1 MHSRRIL
8 PVVVSVGSTLL
19 ALAALL
25 RVDVPSRSVG
35 RVRPLRERFRAEFEQ
50 AARGESLREEG
61 IGERDAFD
69 TWFFQQRA
77 YPAATIPADAIG
89 RGFSFARSHN
99 DDSDEHEGDVG
110 VWRALGPATIPD
122 GQVDASA
129 GGPLSRVSGRVTA
142 IAVNPRDPDTVY
154 VGGAQGGVWKTS
166 NARDPHPTWMP
177 LTDHEASLA
186 VGSIAIDPVD
196 PDIIYVGTGEPNRSC
211 DSYYGRGILRSV
223 NGGRTWKLLAGVGS
237 PLANPGPFAGKAVA
251 RIIIDPVS
259 AGSKT
264 NTTLWAATTIGVYSS
279 GTIATCA
286 VPSSVPFGLWRSQ
299 DSGQT
304 WELQNVPL
312 TAPGPGNFSVQ
323 DMALDPVNH
332 DVLYAAVRSDGVWKS
347 TNAATGGSAVF
358 TRVVTGF
365 AVGSSAHPLR
375 RINLGIA
382 GPGAPGTLYA
392 AVENGSGS
400 RIFGLYRTTDGAA
413 SWAHVDNGNNGA
425 ATVAN
430 GSSFVNRVSG
440 PAFPGPYFPS
450 FKSVWTGRRFVVNDQ
465 FSMTV
470 RYVVSAN
477 QLRLTATYP
486 GPTGAAAWSVGNY
499 PNYCDGQ
506 CFYDMTV
513 AVDPTDPSGN
523 RLFVGG
529 NPHTFSQDLGV
540 PAVPATSAHSNWRSD
555 DGGSSW
561 RSTSQGDGTSDPL
574 HTDDHA
580 CAFDSDGVVYDGNDG
595 GIWRSDDHGSN
606 WTSLNTNLAITQF
619 QGVSTHP
626 SDPKIVLGGT
636 QDNGT
641 NILNAALQP
650 PPAWFHSDYGDG
662 GQSLIDQ
669 SNPARMLHTYFNQ
682 SFNFM
687 GPAKSTNGGSS
698 GPGTWD
704 FVGAYYGYQMYG
716 DYYNGMDPKDP
727 VSFYAPMAQHPAFTP
742 NVIYFGSDKVYRSP
756 DPRPNLE
763 QVHSWKAV
771 SPSLTKIPGCSPLTQ
786 ACPYLSWIGVLPN
799 LVGGKEVLYTGASD
813 GRIAASAHVG
823 GSGVAAWST
832 LDNAT
837 TPNRAITGIAV
848 AADDPTGNTAYV
860 TFSGFDE
867 NTPATPGHLY
877 VTRNGLSGAA
887 TWTNISGDLPDIPL
901 NGVVFDYKAKKP
913 SLYVASDIG
922 VFRSRDGGQHWKLL
936 SKGLPFV
943 TVFGL
948 ERNASTGQIVA
959 STHGRG
965 MFELVREGD
974 DEEDDHGDGHDDRGG
989 RRGH

>member
-1 MHSRRIL
+1 VHSRRVL

-19 ALAALL
+19 ALAAL
-25 RVDVPSRSVG
+25 VPVAAPSRSVG
-35 RVRPLRERFRAEFEQ
+35 REDREERPRRVRPLRERFRAEVEQ
-50 AARGESLREEG
+50 ATRGESLRDES

-77 YPAATIPADAIG
+77 YPAAMIPADAIG

-99 DDSDEHEGDVG
+99 DDSDEHDGEVG

-122 GQVDASA
+122 GQTDTSN
-129 GGPLSRVSGRVTA
+129 GGPPSRVSGRVTA
-142 IAVNPRDPDTVY
+142 IAVNPQDPDTVY

-166 NARDPHPTWMP
+166 NASDPNPTWTP

-186 VGSIAIDPVD
+186 VGSIAIDPVNS
-196 PDIIYVGTGEPNRSC
+196 DIIYVGTGEPNRSC
-211 DSYYGRGILRSV
+211 DSYYGRGILRSLD
-223 NGGRTWKLLAGVGS
+223 GGRNWVLLGGGGS

-251 RIIIDPVS
+251 RIIVDPAT
-259 AGSKT
+259 AGSKSR
-264 NTTLWAATTIGVYSS
+264 TTLWASTTIGVYTS
-279 GTIATCA
+279 GTISTCA
-286 VPSSVPFGLWRSQ
+286 TPSGLPFGLWRSR
-299 DSGQT
+299 DSGRT
-304 WELQNVPL
+304 WELQNVPS
-312 TAPGPGNFSVQ
+312 TAPGPGSFSVQ
-323 DMALDPVNH
+323 DMALDPRNH
-332 DVLYAAVRSDGVWKS
+332 EVLYAAVRSDGVWRS
-347 TNAATGGSAVF
+347 TNAATGNPAVF
-358 TRVVTGF
+358 TKTAAGFPTGSPQT
-365 AVGSSAHPLR
+365 ALR

-382 GPGAPGTLYA
+382 GRGAPGTLFA
-392 AVENGSGS
+392 AVENSAGS
-400 RIFGLYRTTDGAA
+400 RLFGLFKTTNGGA
-413 SWAHVDNGNNGA
+413 SWAHVDNGKNGTA
-425 ATVAN
+425 AVAT
-430 GSSFVNRVSG
+430 GSRIVNWVSG
-440 PAFPGPYFPS
+440 PLFETGG
-450 FKSVWTGRRFVVNDQ
+450 VWNGRRIIFNNQFSLTITNVVN
-465 FSMTV
+465 
-470 RYVVSAN
+470 AK
-477 QLRLTATYP
+477 QLRLTATAPYP
-486 GPTGAAAWSVGNY
+486 GASGVAAWSVGNY

-529 NPHTFSQDLGV
+529 NPHTYTQDQGV
-540 PAVPATSAHSNWRSD
+540 PATRSHYNWRSD
-555 DGGSSW
+555 DGGINW
-561 RSTSQGDGTSDPL
+561 RSISQGEGSSDPL

-580 CAFDSDGVVYDGNDG
+580 VAFDSDGVVYDGNDG
-595 GIWRSDDHGSN
+595 GIWRSDDHGNN

-650 PPAWFHSDYGDG
+650 PPAWFHSDFGDG

-669 SNPARMLHTYFNQ
+669 SSPARMLHTYFNQ

-687 GPAKSTNGGSS
+687 GPAKSTNGGST

-704 FVGAYYGYQMYG
+704 FVGAYYGYQAYG

-742 NVIYFGSDKVYRSP
+742 NLVYFGSDKVYRST
-756 DPRPNLE
+756 DPRPTLE
-763 QVHSWKAV
+763 QVHSWTAV
-771 SPSLTKIPGCSPLTQ
+771 SPPLTKGNGN
-786 ACPYLSWIGVLPN
+786 YLGWIGVLPN
-799 LVGGKEVLYTGASD
+799 LIAGKEVLYTGASD
-813 GRIAASAHVG
+813 GRIAVSAAVD
-823 GSGVAAWST
+823 GSGVAAWKI

-837 TPNRAITGIAV
+837 TPNRAVTGIAV
-848 AADDPTGNTAYV
+848 AASDRTGNTAYV
-860 TFSGFDE
+860 TFSGFNG
-867 NTPATPGHLY
+867 NTPATPGHVY

-887 TWTNISGDLPDIPL
+887 TWTNISGDLPDIPI
-901 NGVVFDYKAKKP
+901 NGVIFDPARKP
-913 SLYVASDIG
+913 AIYVASDIG

-974 DEEDDHGDGHDDRGG
+974 DAEGDHGGDGHDDHGG
-989 RRGH
+989 QRDH